1 MKEELR
7 ISEEQQKNLEANGMA
22 AFSDASVTDAGV
34 TVTAQQSITDNYY
47 TYLSFKVEGYSVEN
61 LNYYLYS
68 GSVNQ
73 LFGLS
78 WTDRESIDY
87 TTNNKLIEIDYFDIL
102 IHYGIIGF
110 IIYFLPLV
118 VFLFYTIINIK
129 YIKVETY
136 IYLFTI
142 ITILGAA
149 LLAGHIF
156 SAPAVSIYLILLMI
170 ISLFEIDKNKEEKS
184 GGSK

>member
-1 MKEELR
+1 ML
-7 ISEEQQKNLEANGMA
+7 
-22 AFSDASVTDAGV
+22 
-34 TVTAQQSITDNYY
+34 
-47 TYLSFKVEGYSVEN
+47 VEN

-142 ITILGAA
+142 LTILGAA